1 MQLNLQEKV
10 EQIMRTANTKGQ
22 MKSQCGAIQCR
33 DVGAWWPGW
42 AGLAFAFCTLNFW

>member
-22 MKSQCGAIQCR
+22 MKSQCVAIR
-33 DVGAWWPGW
+33 
-42 AGLAFAFCTLNFW
+42 